1 MELRAL
7 AFLTSGILVGYSGLA
22 EWALAISDKIIS
34 WLLLFLFFFIGADM
48 ACKGSLGELLRL
60 KGREIFLPFAS
71 LLGGAA
77 GALLAGW
84 VVGASLPLAAASGVG
99 SGYYSITTVLLKE
112 MADPTSAT
120 IGFLANLMREC
131 LVIVAAPLLIRLFG
145 KHGTVGIAGATAMD
159 VALPFITRSA
169 GREIA
174 FLSFAS
180 GVVVS
185 VLVPVMVPLSYRL
198 VERIFGV

>member
-7 AFLTSGILVGYSGLA
+7 AFLAFGVLIGYSGLA
-22 EWALAISDKIIS
+22 EWIFAISGEIIS

-48 ACKGSLGELLRL
+48 ARKGSLGELLRL

-71 LLGGAA
+71 LLGGAI
-77 GALLAGW
+77 GGFLAGW
-84 VVGASLPLAAASGVG
+84 MAGAPLPLAAASGVG

-131 LVIVAAPLLIRLFG
+131 LVIAAAPLLVRLFG

-159 VALPFITRSA
+159 VALPFITKSA

-174 FLSFAS
+174 LLSFAS

-185 VLVPVMVPLSYRL
+185 VLVPVMVPLSYHL
-198 VERIFGV
+198 VERILGA

>member
-7 AFLTSGILVGYSGLA
+7 AFLASGILVGYSGLA
-22 EWALAISDKIIS
+22 EWAFTVSDKIVS

-48 ACKGSLGELLRL
+48 ALKGSLGELLRL

-77 GALLAGW
+77 GGFLAGW
-84 VVGASLPLAAASGVG
+84 MAGASLPLATASGIG

-120 IGFLANLMREC
+120 IGFLVNLMREC
-131 LVIVAAPLLIRLFG
+131 LVIAAAPFLVRLFG

-159 VALPFITRSA
+159 VALPFITKSA
-169 GREIA
+169 GGEIA
-174 FLSFAS
+174 LLSFAS

-185 VLVPVMVPLSYRL
+185 VLVPVMVPLSYHI
-198 VERIFGV
+198 VERVFGA